1 MLQHENIFIMNT
13 AFPVCLLNLKVLVL
27 FITYL
32 TFTYMAASSHVGSGS
47 KDVSAPGITPSRRAS
62 IRGQSGFLVIRTLK
76 ALMLGCC
83 SSVQHSTQSSS
94 VSVGKNKQKRRLLM
108 WINSESEGREAR
120 VSRSEHFWRHHLV
133 SQHQLC
139 SQEETT
145 SCVCL
150 FSTCSNKFKVIEKMH
165 HLGGKPIVICSFQ
178 NILCIQRE
186 IAAIIYCFPYLNRFK
201 SSINSMTY
209 EILIW

>member
-94 VSVGKNKQKRRLLM
+94 VSVGKNKQKRWFWCRLTVDQRVARLVFLGLN
-108 WINSESEGREAR
+108 ISDDIISSLNTNSAAKKKLLPAETEAS
-120 VSRSEHFWRHHLV
+120 VFSRLAQIS
-133 SQHQLC
+133 S
-139 SQEETT
+139 
-145 SCVCL
+145 
-150 FSTCSNKFKVIEKMH
+150 
-165 HLGGKPIVICSFQ
+165 
-178 NILCIQRE
+178 
-186 IAAIIYCFPYLNRFK
+186 K
-201 SSINSMTY
+201 S
-209 EILIW
+209 